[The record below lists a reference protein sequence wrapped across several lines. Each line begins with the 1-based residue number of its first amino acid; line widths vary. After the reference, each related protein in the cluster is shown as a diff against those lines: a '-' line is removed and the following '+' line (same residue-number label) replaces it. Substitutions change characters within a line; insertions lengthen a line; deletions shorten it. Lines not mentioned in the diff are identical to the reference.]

1 VHNDVRLDKRNSD
14 LRMITPTI
22 QELIDALCLL
32 NNFEKHT
39 IILGGEQD
47 LKVAVVDRDIKLKSL
62 GVEFNDQYVI
72 ETYGIKAEH
81 FKMNT
86 SDAVPNTKFS
96 ALPHQAFSF
105 KASVQK
111 QSPEQQE
118 VDSLAVRPM
127 QLLSDDQIVQ
137 IAASSESIE
146 DMQNKLFSLFT
157 NAESS
162 QFNEALDRA
171 LFTADVMGFVD
182 SKEGK

>member
-1 VHNDVRLDKRNSD
+1 
-14 LRMITPTI
+14 M
-22 QELIDALCLL
+22 LL
-32 NNFEKHT
+32 GEKT
-39 IILGGEQD
+39 KPLNKEQAERDTHLKNAGANLSESYFIREYNLQDGD
-47 LKVAVVDRDIKLKSL
+47 LKPVEQVVPST
-62 GVEFNDQYVI
+62 Q
-72 ETYGIKAEH
+72 
-81 FKMNT
+81 
-86 SDAVPNTKFS
+86 FS